1 MKVSRKDSV
10 KKMKLN
16 LYNGKV
22 VVDGISF
29 L

>member
-1 MKVSRKDSV
+1 MKVSRKDLV

-16 LYNGKV
+16 LYNRKV